1 MRNKHTFQIKAEI
14 RCPFESCGKTFGKT
28 ITVEYETNQRGD
40 VISHSA
46 KEKTR

>member
-1 MRNKHTFQIKAEI
+1 MRNKHTFQIKSEI
-14 RCPFESCGKTFGKT
+14 RCPFESCGKIFRKT

-40 VISHSA
+40 VISQKA